1 METYLIEVP
10 HANTKQDCLNAMRI
24 FLESGS
30 HFLANA
36 EWGCTDGEH
45 KAIMVVQLDSKNE
58 AKQLLPPLYR
68 PNAKITRLRKFSM
81 GDIDENL
88 KYHKEDSGRARK

>member
-10 HANTKQDCLNAMRI
+10 HANNKKDCLNAMRI

-36 EWGCTDGEH
+36 EWGCVDGEH
-45 KAIMVVQLDSKNE
+45 KAIMIVQLDNKSQ

-68 PNAKITRLRKFSM
+68 PEAKITRLNKFSM
-81 GDIDENL
+81 NDIEESL
-88 KYHKEDSGRARK
+88 KYHKEEKRRSH

>member
-10 HANTKQDCLNAMRI
+10 HADSKQDCINAMKI

-36 EWGCTDGEH
+36 KWGCTDGEH
-45 KAIMVVQLDSKNE
+45 KAIMVLDLDNKDQ
-58 AKQLLPPLYR
+58 AKQIVPPLYR
-68 PNAKITRLRKFSM
+68 QTVKITRLTKFSM
-81 GDIDENL
+81 EDFEDSL
-88 KYHKEDSGRARK
+88 KYHKDPVRR

>member
-1 METYLIEVP
+1 MDTYLIEVS
-10 HANTKQDCLNAMRI
+10 HDNNKQECLNAMKI

-45 KAIMVVQLDSKNE
+45 KAIMVLNLDDKE
-58 AKQLLPPLYR
+58 QAKQIVPPLYR
-68 PNAKITRLRKFSM
+68 PKAKITKLRKFSM
-81 GDIDENL
+81 SDIEESL
-88 KYHKEDSGRARK
+88 QYHQDKLRRE